1 MTLLFRTE
9 RHWRG
14 ATEFM
19 RSARAPFAKPRSEKG
34 IVLFLLGDG
43 RQRPVARTEESVGR
57 QAEDLL
63 AHLLPGQFPGLMA
76 AADGAGENC
85 VADDG
90 HVRRVLRPGADDVSR
105 AVFGVARRVAVGD
118 AQAAEVNEIVGAI
131 ALIQRRVLRAGMQPH
146 FRELLPDGSQRRDV
160 VLVGVRDEQVAKLK
174 LVLCYE
180 AQNRLRVP

>member
-43 RQRPVARTEESVGR
+43 RQRPVARTEEGVGR

-76 AADGAGENC
+76 ASEGAGENG
-85 VADDG
+85 VADNG
-90 HVRRVLRPGADDVSR
+90 HAGLGAWSFSGAWNLEFDRPPRFSPVPYSCLSPVRQSWPAP
-105 AVFGVARRVAVGD
+105 
-118 AQAAEVNEIVGAI
+118 I
-131 ALIQRRVLRAGMQPH
+131 
-146 FRELLPDGSQRRDV
+146 
-160 VLVGVRDEQVAKLK
+160 
-174 LVLCYE
+174 
-180 AQNRLRVP
+180 